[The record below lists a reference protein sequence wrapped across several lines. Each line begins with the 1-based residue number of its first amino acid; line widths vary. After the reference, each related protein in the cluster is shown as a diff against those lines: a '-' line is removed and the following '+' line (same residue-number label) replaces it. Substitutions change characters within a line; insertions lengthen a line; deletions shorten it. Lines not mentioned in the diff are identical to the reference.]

1 MDPVTSILVNKQLPE
16 FVREEYPLFISFL
29 EAYYEFLENK
39 QGIKKNDLIT
49 QSKRLKTIFDV
60 DQSIDDFENQFFNTF
75 APLIS
80 SDVQTDK
87 AFLIKNLLPLYQ
99 SKGSE
104 QSFRFLF
111 RLLFGEEIQ
120 LSYPRDNILI
130 ASDGKWNVEKTIKI
144 STEISSFYTGD
155 GTTTEF
161 KILKCRC
168 PITNLELLPEIE
180 VYVNEVLVT
189 SGFEVYK
196 TYQKIIFDVPL
207 NEGDEL
213 EIFYLGR
220 VVDSSLFLNRK
231 IVGSIS
237 GASGLVEK
245 IFSRVINNKVILET
259 YLNDKTILGEFQIGE
274 EILTNVFVDDFLVD
288 VKLRNISELLSIQI
302 TNGGSAYN
310 IGDPVIIES
319 PQATVIPQAVISDV
333 YKSSIQ
339 NFNIVNGGA
348 GFSVGN
354 QVFLDEVG
362 LPVVNVLV
370 NSVFSSSANSS
381 NTFYIYSDVI
391 SDIDV
396 ANTTID
402 SVSYGL
408 SGSVSGN
415 ANTIIAESFS
425 NTAFSNIGE
434 IIGLELVFA
443 DLVYATPPSITVEPA
458 KLVLPNANVSILSYG
473 SLGKTVIS
481 DGGIGYEYGDEL
493 IFTNVAGYFGFGA
506 EAIVSEVN
514 ANGTILKIE
523 FVPSKIN
530 GTVNVSNSTVTV
542 NGTNTFFE
550 DELSVGRQIWVN
562 GESKTVQQITSNTS
576 LNVNSF
582 FSVSHSNTSIR
593 LYGKYLVGGQGYEPD
608 GLPTITI
615 SSANG
620 INANASV
627 VCLMGDG
634 ENINSVFGNNK
645 AGEIKT
651 ISIVEAGERLRV
663 IPTIDLSGYGDGT
676 AIAEAILIPSLET
689 FPGKWIGSDGLISV
703 SDIKLQGLD
712 YYVDYTYL
720 ISSSLQFIKY
730 KNLLK
735 DLLSPSGALLYA
747 RLQKLNEID
756 TSSLTIESEI
766 TVQTT

>member
-1 MDPVTSILVNKQLPE
+1 MDPVNSVLINKQLPE

-49 QSKRLKTIFDV
+49 ESKKLKSIFDI
-60 DQSIDDFENQFFNTF
+60 DQSIDQFEIQFFNTF
-75 APLIS
+75 APLLS
-80 SDVQTDK
+80 SDTTTDK
-87 AFLIKNLLPLYQ
+87 SFLIKNLLPLYR

-104 QSFRFLF
+104 QSFKFLF
-111 RLLFGEEIQ
+111 RLIFGEEIQ
-120 LSYPRDNILI
+120 ISYPRDNILI
-130 ASDGKWNVEKTIKI
+130 ASDGKWTVEKSIKI
-144 STEISSFYTGD
+144 STRISSFYSGD
-155 GTTTEF
+155 GITSEF
-161 KILKCRC
+161 KLLRCKC
-168 PITNLELLPEIE
+168 PITNAELLPEVE
-180 VYVNEVLVT
+180 VYVNGSLIT
-189 SGFEVYK
+189 TGFQVYK
-196 TYQKIIFDVPL
+196 SYRKIIFDAPL
-207 NEGDEL
+207 NDEDNL
-213 EIFYLGR
+213 EIFYE
-220 VVDSSLFLNRK
+220 VIDSSLLLNRK
-231 IVGSIS
+231 IVGSSS
-237 GASGLVEK
+237 GSSGLIEK
-245 IFSRVINNKVILET
+245 IFSRVINNKIIFET
-259 YLNDKTILGEFQIGE
+259 YLNNKTILGQFQIGE
-274 EILTNVFVDDFLVD
+274 EITTTVFVDDILVD
-288 VKLRNISELLSIQI
+288 VKLRNVSELLSIQI

-310 IGDPVIIES
+310 IGDPVIIEA
-319 PQATVIPQAVISDV
+319 PQAMVIPQAVVSDV

-348 GFSVGN
+348 GFSLGN

-391 SDIDV
+391 SDIDI

-425 NTAFSNIGE
+425 NTAFANIGE
-434 IIGLELVFA
+434 IIGLELVSA
-443 DLVYATPPSITVEPA
+443 DLVYATPPSITVEPSI
-458 KLVLPNANVSILSYG
+458 LVLPNANVSILSYG
-473 SLGKTVIS
+473 SLGKTVIN
-481 DGGIGYEYGDEL
+481 DGGVDYEYGDEL
-493 IFTNVAGYFGFGA
+493 IFTNVDGYFGFGA

-514 ANGTILKIE
+514 ANGTILKVE
-523 FVPSKIN
+523 FVPSKIS

-542 NGTNTFFE
+542 DGTNTFFE
-550 DELSVGRQIWVN
+550 DELFVGRQIWVN
-562 GESKTVQQITSNTS
+562 GESKTVQQINSNTS

-620 INANASV
+620 INANVSV

-634 ENINSVFGNNK
+634 ENIDSVFGNNK

-663 IPTIDLSGYGDGT
+663 IPSIDLSGYGDGT
-676 AIAEAILIPSLET
+676 ATAEAILIPSLET
-689 FPGKWIGSDGLISV
+689 FPGKWVGSDGLISV
-703 SDIKLQGLD
+703 SDMKLQGLD